1 MSKNIFVYGDWESL
15 VQPTLIGVLNVDL
28 LKGKEIFSF
37 EYDTEWLQTQKFSF
51 FDPDLQ
57 LYKGRQY
64 TQQNKEL
71 FGFFT
76 DSCPDRWGRL
86 LMTRREA
93 IEAKEENRA
102 PKKLMESDF
111 LIGIQDISRMGAL
124 RFKTELDGPFLAENS
139 KNSIPIWT
147 SIREL
152 EQASY
157 LLEKEDIT
165 LEEEKKKIQMLIQ
178 PGSSLGGARPKA
190 TVQAPDGSLWIAKFP
205 SRHDEFDSGA
215 WEMVIHELATLC
227 RLNVPEAKCE
237 KFSKNGSTFL
247 IKRFD
252 RTSENKRIHFISAM
266 TALGKID
273 GNNAQDGTSYLDI
286 VQCIQQQGSKPK
298 EDLLELWKRI
308 VFSIA
313 VTNTDDHLRNHG
325 FLFDQKGLRL
335 SPMYDVNPNPD
346 GVGLSLNIDDMD
358 NSLNFDVAI
367 DTAKYFDIK
376 KDEAAKIVD
385 GIKQNIKHW
394 KAVAEKVGISRSN
407 MMRMDNCFKF

>member
-71 FGFFT
+71 FG
-76 DSCPDRWGRL
+76 
-86 LMTRREA
+86 
-93 IEAKEENRA
+93 
-102 PKKLMESDF
+102 
-111 LIGIQDISRMGAL
+111 
-124 RFKTELDGPFLAENS
+124 
-139 KNSIPIWT
+139 
-147 SIREL
+147 
-152 EQASY
+152 
-157 LLEKEDIT
+157 
-165 LEEEKKKIQMLIQ
+165 
-178 PGSSLGGARPKA
+178 
-190 TVQAPDGSLWIAKFP
+190 
-205 SRHDEFDSGA
+205 
-215 WEMVIHELATLC
+215 
-227 RLNVPEAKCE
+227 
-237 KFSKNGSTFL
+237 
-247 IKRFD
+247 
-252 RTSENKRIHFISAM
+252 
-266 TALGKID
+266 
-273 GNNAQDGTSYLDI
+273 
-286 VQCIQQQGSKPK
+286 
-298 EDLLELWKRI
+298 
-308 VFSIA
+308 FSIA

-385 GIKQNIKHW
+385 DIKQNIKHW

-407 MMRMDNCFKF
+407 MMRMENCFKF

>member
-15 VQPTLIGVLNVDL
+15 VQPILIGVLNVDL

-37 EYDTEWLQTQKFSF
+37 EYDTEWLQTQQFSF

-124 RFKTELDGPFLAENS
+124 RFKTEQDGPFLADDP

-165 LEEEKKKIQMLIQ
+165 LEEEKEKIQMLIQ

-205 SRHDEFDSGA
+205 SRHDEIDSGA
-215 WEMVIHELATLC
+215 WEMVTHELAVLC
-227 RLNVPEAKCE
+227 GLNVPEAKCE
-237 KFSKNGSTFL
+237 RFSKNGSTFL
-247 IKRFD
+247 VKRFD
-252 RTSENKRIHFISAM
+252 RTSEDKRIHFISAM

-286 VQCIQQQGSKPK
+286 VQCIQQQGSKTK

-325 FLFDQKGLRL
+325 FLLTSTGWRL
-335 SPMYDVNPNPD
+335 S
-346 GVGLSLNIDDMD
+346 
-358 NSLNFDVAI
+358 
-367 DTAKYFDIK
+367 
-376 KDEAAKIVD
+376 
-385 GIKQNIKHW
+385 QC
-394 KAVAEKVGISRSN
+394 
-407 MMRMDNCFKF
+407 MM

>member
-1 MSKNIFVYGDWESL
+1 MSKSIFVYGDWEPME
-15 VQPTLIGVLNVDL
+15 QPAIIGLLNVDL
-28 LKGKEIFSF
+28 LKGKEVFSF
-37 EYDTEWLQTQKFSF
+37 EYNAEWLKSQKFSF

-64 TQQNKEL
+64 TQQDKDK

-93 IEAKEENRA
+93 IEAKEEKRH
-102 PKKLMESDF
+102 PRKLMESDF

-124 RFKTELDGPFLAENS
+124 RFKTNLNGPFLAEDS

-152 EQASY
+152 EQAAY
-157 LLEKEDIT
+157 LLEKEDIS
-165 LEEEKKKIQMLIQ
+165 LEEEKKKLQMLIQ
-178 PGSSLGGARPKA
+178 PASSLGGARPKA
-190 TVQAPDGSLWIAKFP
+190 NVQAPDGSLWIAKFP

-215 WEMVIHELATLC
+215 WEFVTHELALLC
-227 RLNVPEAKCE
+227 RLKVPEAKCQR
-237 KFSKNGSTFL
+237 FSKNGSTFL
-247 IKRFD
+247 VKRFD
-252 RTSENKRIHFISAM
+252 RTSNNKRIHFISAM

-298 EDLLELWKRI
+298 DDLLELWKRI

-325 FLFDQKGLRL
+325 FLFDKKGLRL
-335 SPMYDVNPNPD
+335 SPMYDVNPNPA
-346 GVGLSLNIDDMD
+346 GLGLSLNIDDMD

-367 DTAKYFDIK
+367 EAAKYFEIK
-376 KDEAAKIVD
+376 KDEAAKIAD
-385 GIKQNIKHW
+385 DIRQNVKLW
-394 KAVAEKVGISRSN
+394 ESLAEKVGLSRSSI
-407 MMRMDNCFKF
+407 MRMENCFKF

>member
-37 EYDTEWLQTQKFSF
+37 EYDTEWLQTQQFSF

-124 RFKTELDGPFLAENS
+124 RFKTELDGPFLADDH

-165 LEEEKKKIQMLIQ
+165 VEEEKKKIQMLIQ

-215 WEMVIHELATLC
+215 WEMVTHELATLC
-227 RLNVPEAKCE
+227 GLNVPEAKCE

-266 TALGKID
+266 TTLGKID

-346 GVGLSLNIDDMD
+346 GVGLSLNIDDID

-367 DTAKYFDIK
+367 NVAKYFEIK
-376 KDEAAKIVD
+376 KDEAAKIAD
-385 GIKQNIKHW
+385 DIKQNIRQW
-394 KAVAEKVGISRSN
+394 ESVAEKVGISRSN
-407 MMRMDNCFKF
+407 MMRMENCFKF

>member
-139 KNSIPIWT
+139 KKSIPIWT
-147 SIREL
+147 
-152 EQASY
+152 
-157 LLEKEDIT
+157 
-165 LEEEKKKIQMLIQ
+165 
-178 PGSSLGGARPKA
+178 
-190 TVQAPDGSLWIAKFP
+190 
-205 SRHDEFDSGA
+205 
-215 WEMVIHELATLC
+215 
-227 RLNVPEAKCE
+227 
-237 KFSKNGSTFL
+237 
-247 IKRFD
+247 
-252 RTSENKRIHFISAM
+252 
-266 TALGKID
+266 
-273 GNNAQDGTSYLDI
+273 
-286 VQCIQQQGSKPK
+286 
-298 EDLLELWKRI
+298 
-308 VFSIA
+308 
-313 VTNTDDHLRNHG
+313 
-325 FLFDQKGLRL
+325 
-335 SPMYDVNPNPD
+335 
-346 GVGLSLNIDDMD
+346 
-358 NSLNFDVAI
+358 
-367 DTAKYFDIK
+367 
-376 KDEAAKIVD
+376 
-385 GIKQNIKHW
+385 
-394 KAVAEKVGISRSN
+394 
-407 MMRMDNCFKF
+407 

>member
-124 RFKTELDGPFLAENS
+124 RFKTELDGPFLS
-139 KNSIPIWT
+139 F
-147 SIREL
+147 
-152 EQASY
+152 
-157 LLEKEDIT
+157 
-165 LEEEKKKIQMLIQ
+165 
-178 PGSSLGGARPKA
+178 G
-190 TVQAPDGSLWIAKFP
+190 
-205 SRHDEFDSGA
+205 
-215 WEMVIHELATLC
+215 
-227 RLNVPEAKCE
+227 
-237 KFSKNGSTFL
+237 
-247 IKRFD
+247 KR
-252 RTSENKRIHFISAM
+252 RYYT
-266 TALGKID
+266 
-273 GNNAQDGTSYLDI
+273 
-286 VQCIQQQGSKPK
+286 
-298 EDLLELWKRI
+298 
-308 VFSIA
+308 
-313 VTNTDDHLRNHG
+313 
-325 FLFDQKGLRL
+325 
-335 SPMYDVNPNPD
+335 
-346 GVGLSLNIDDMD
+346 
-358 NSLNFDVAI
+358 
-367 DTAKYFDIK
+367 
-376 KDEAAKIVD
+376 
-385 GIKQNIKHW
+385 
-394 KAVAEKVGISRSN
+394 
-407 MMRMDNCFKF
+407 